1 MIVSSNMKQPETI
14 HHAKFPTVP
23 EPSPELS
30 AAQAY
35 VRGTSSA
42 ILSAESQFAKRLSK
56 GKNLSF
62 DPRKPKKVTI
72 FAAKK
77 YPSWQEKYIDLVRDA
92 FDSLNI
98 SINDKEL
105 NAKVGKMG
113 EMKKAMP
120 FVQGL
125 KKRLIQGRE
134 APSTVFERKLPF
146 DEFAVLSQ
154 ITDGLKRTAGF
165 KEVEVIAVD
174 EGGKT
179 GEVVGTGE
187 KKEGLTAENAVPGQ
201 PTFTFSNIE

>member
-1 MIVSSNMKQPETI
+1 M
-14 HHAKFPTVP
+14 P

-30 AAQAY
+30 AAQSY
-35 VRGTSSA
+35 VRGTASN
-42 ILSAESQFAKRLSK
+42 ILSSEAQFAKRLSK
-56 GKNLSF
+56 GKASTF
-62 DPRKPKKVTI
+62 DPRKPKKLMI

-77 YPSWQEKYIDLVRDA
+77 YPAWQEKYIDLVREA
-92 FDSLNI
+92 FDALNI

-105 NAKVGKMG
+105 NAKVGKLG

-125 KKRLIQGRE
+125 KRRLVQSRE
-134 APSTVFERKLPF
+134 TPETVFERKLPF
-146 DEFAVLSQ
+146 DEFAVLSEMLG
-154 ITDGLKRTAGF
+154 GLKRTAGY
-165 KEVEVIAVD
+165 KVIEVIAVD

-201 PTFTFSNIE
+201 PTFMFANVE